1 MVIFELLS
9 ELKRCDSISTVL
21 LKWIF
26 LKLSSSKIPT
36 SLNGFRHLGSVSVYF
51 LYFPLPHGVQN
62 LPWVA
67 WLEFSFIAMP
77 FCTVSFYFFFF
88 FLFKGLLGK
97 ALSFPEPSFAQAK
110 RTVLP
115 STILFVELS
124 RFFPRRRVA
133 LEGRV
138 CVLLSFAVVSVC
150 FLFFWDIVSLGHFGC
165 HGTHYVDKLVLNS
178 QRYT

>member
-1 MVIFELLS
+1 MVVFELLS

-21 LKWIF
+21 PKWIF
-26 LKLSSSKIPT
+26 LKLSSTKIPT
-36 SLNGFRHLGSVSVYF
+36 PLNGFQHLGSVSVYF

-62 LPWVA
+62 LPWVS

-77 FCTVSFYFFFF
+77 FCTVSFYFFF
-88 FLFKGLLGK
+88 LFKGLLGK
-97 ALSFPEPSFAQAK
+97 ALSFPKPSFAQAR

-115 STILFVELS
+115 STVLFVELS
-124 RFFPRRRVA
+124 SFFPRRRVA

-150 FLFFWDIVSLGHFGC
+150 FLFFWDRVLLGPSDC
-165 HGTHYVDKLVLNS
+165 HGTHYVDKLVLNL